1 MGEASVRRFL
11 LWGTLKPLLPSDLT
25 ITMKNT
31 TGKFISTWRSIAV
44 LVASA
49 MGLLCGTAQAQQV
62 LRLVPGQPPT
72 DRLAIEALA
81 VQPGDALRIENLRID
96 DDNPAVVNLT
106 LRRSEVVSVGTQ
118 YIVVDDKG
126 PKNFPLA
133 PSAHFVGSI
142 DGDTDSYA
150 FATVTPDG
158 EIRTII
164 HRGAETVI
172 NELLPLRSQGG
183 GSAVSRVVDHEK
195 DFIDREFSCGVTPDF
210 IQNNTDQKNQ
220 GVQELLRMGKENSK
234 KILSEKSSS
243 PRRADIIID
252 SDYEFFQRFG
262 SESAAFTYVTNLFSY
277 IGSKYQAEVYTRF
290 NLKQIII
297 RTTSADPWNATTKEN
312 LLFELRD
319 YWNAGTNGSIP
330 RHHVHLLSAK
340 NAGGGIAYL
349 ASLSSPSIAYGV
361 SGSISGSFNPSN
373 PQVIWDSVVVA
384 HEIGHSFG
392 SSHTHAYDNPYV
404 APVPNTGGAIDC
416 CYSENAAG
424 QCGVALGGSGRYGT
438 LPGVSSLTGGGA
450 GQANGTIM
458 SYCHTL
464 SGGMSNINWSFGT
477 GHTFGVNP
485 GRVATVMSAQ
495 AQAKLPLDASG
506 TFDLQV
512 SKSGTGTVTSSPAG
526 INCGIDCS
534 EAYASGTN
542 VTLTATPGTGYN
554 FAGWAG
560 DCSGTGA
567 CTVAMNSYK
576 SVIANFTAA
585 PVGLLSI
592 AKVGSGSGTVT
603 RSGGSLNCG
612 STCTES
618 LTPGSI
624 VTLTATPAAGSTFV
638 GWSGNAC
645 SGAGSCSFTINA
657 NTTVNAQFNLSG
669 GGRTT
674 TPLLQSDRSGVSG
687 STQYYSVTVPAGAKN
702 LKIQTS
708 GGAGDADLYVKFGQT
723 PTLGSYDCRP
733 YQIGNNEVCDFPSPA
748 AGTYYIMLYGY
759 TEFSG
764 VTLAASYQKR
774 IVDITPIIQLLLE

>member
-1 MGEASVRRFL
+1 MGACLV
-11 LWGTLKPLLPSDLT
+11 TAPLTPPPRALGST
-25 ITMKNT
+25 QINMKN
-31 TGKFISTWRSIAV
+31 STYKPRAAWRYAVVVSIA
-44 LVASA
+44 SF
-49 MGLLCGTAQAQQV
+49 GLFWGAAQAQQV
-62 LRLVPGQPPT
+62 LQLTPGKAPAERTAQ
-72 DRLAIEALA
+72 AALA
-81 VQPGDALRIENLRID
+81 VKPGESLRIENLQLNDAR
-96 DDNPAVVNLT
+96 PSVVNLQ
-106 LRRSEVVSVGTQ
+106 LNRSEVVGADTQ

-126 PKNFPLA
+126 PRTFPQA
-133 PSAHFVGSI
+133 SGAHFVGTI
-142 DGDTDSYA
+142 VGDADSYA
-150 FATVTPDG
+150 FVTVTPDG

-164 HRGAETVI
+164 HRGRETLV
-172 NELLPLRSQGG
+172 NELLPERSKGG
-183 GSAVSRVVDHEK
+183 GNAVSRAVDHEK
-195 DFIDREFSCGVTPDF
+195 DFVNREFSCGVTPIFLQGDPA
-210 IQNNTDQKNQ
+210 QKQQ
-220 GVQELLRMGKENSK
+220 GIKELLRIGEANAKQIQN
-234 KILSEKSSS
+234 EKAG
-243 PRRADIIID
+243 PARRADIIID
-252 SDYEFFQRFG
+252 SDYEFFQKFG
-262 SESAAFTYVTNLFSY
+262 SESAAFTYITNLFTY
-277 IGSKYQAEVYTRF
+277 VGSRYQAEVSTRF
-290 NLKQIII
+290 NLKQILI
-297 RTTSADPWNATTKEN
+297 RTTSADPWTATSTQPM
-312 LLFELRD
+312 LYELRD
-319 YWNAGTNGSIP
+319 YWNAGANASIT
-330 RHHVHLLSAK
+330 RHHVHLLSGK
-340 NAGGGIAYL
+340 PAGGGIAYL

-361 SGSISGSFNPSN
+361 SANIVGNFNPAS

-384 HEIGHSFG
+384 HEIGHAFG
-392 SSHTHAYDNPYV
+392 SSHTHTYDAPFV
-404 APVPNTGGAIDC
+404 APSPNTGGAIDC
-416 CYSENAAG
+416 CYAESATS
-424 QCGVALGGSGRYGT
+424 QCGIALGGGNRTGN
-438 LPGVSSLTGGGA
+438 LPGIGSVIGGGA
-450 GQANGTIM
+450 NQRNGTIM
-458 SYCHTL
+458 SYCHLIT
-464 SGGMSNINWSFGT
+464 GGMNNIQWSFGT
-477 GHTFGVNP
+477 GHPYGVNP
-485 GRVATVMSAQ
+485 DRVPTVMSAQ

-534 EAYASGTN
+534 EAYASGTS
-542 VTLTATPGTGYN
+542 VTLTSTPGTGYN

-560 DCSGTGA
+560 DCSGTGT

-618 LTPGSI
+618 LPPGSI

-645 SGAGSCSFTINA
+645 SGTGSCSFTINA

-702 LKIQTS
+702 LKIQIS
-708 GGAGDADLYVKFGQT
+708 GGSGDADLYVKLGQT
-723 PTLGSYDCRP
+723 PTLASYDCRP
-733 YQIGNNEVCDFPSPA
+733 YQIGNNEICDFTSPA

-764 VTLAASYQKR
+764 VTLAATYQNR